1 MIEVRKLAL
10 EGVLEIRMQRHED
23 ERGFVSETYN
33 AADFARAGIGQS
45 FIQDNQSYSAARGT
59 LRGLHYQ
66 LPPAAQ
72 AKLIR
77 VTRGAVFDVA
87 VNIRRGSPAFGRWVG
102 IELSAKAW
110 NQIYIPAGFAHGFVT
125 LEDHT
130 EVIYKVSAPYAS
142 EHERSVRFDDPH
154 LGIDWPLAAADV
166 RLSQKDSSAP
176 YLAEAEVFD

>member
-1 MIEVRKLAL
+1 
-10 EGVLEIRMQRHED
+10 
-23 ERGFVSETYN
+23 
-33 AADFARAGIGQS
+33 
-45 FIQDNQSYSAARGT
+45 

-77 VTRGAVFDVA
+77 VTRGAIFDVA
-87 VNIRRGSPAFGRWVG
+87 VNIRRSSPAFGRWVG

-142 EHERSVRFDDPH
+142 EHERSVRFDDPRI
-154 LGIDWPLAAADV
+154 GIDWPLAAADV
-166 RLSQKDSSAP
+166 RLSQKDSSASC
-176 YLAEAEVFD
+176 LAEAEVFD